1 MAKARV
7 TRKFNSAQTSRP
19 ELAARYIFF
28 VKQAITARRSL
39 RLGHPC
45 VFNVTFGSPNV
56 RCAFGS
62 HPCSVDYCSAVKRT
76 PPRPNTG
83 ASARST
89 SSGSSVTLITAPKS
103 GIGADY
109 RNALP
114 FGRRMV
120 VSNLIPTQYLG
131 LRRTSDQRSH
141 RSG

>member
-28 VKQAITARRSL
+28 VKQANTARRSL

-76 PPRPNTG
+76 PQYWCVGAFDKFRLFCDVDHRPKI
-83 ASARST
+83 R
-89 SSGSSVTLITAPKS
+89 
-103 GIGADY
+103 D
-109 RNALP
+109 
-114 FGRRMV
+114 RRR
-120 VSNLIPTQYLG
+120 L
-131 LRRTSDQRSH
+131 
-141 RSG
+141 